1 MKNLILPI
9 LLFFISY
16 SGYSQA
22 QAQAQATQVKVQ
34 STTINQRE
42 YADRLP
48 EVLDEIKPN
57 SMNLDE
63 VEGFVLVKV
72 SHSSGKR
79 AVKQMINV
87 FKEQFENTPFKLI
100 DGTKKPQPYIE
111 GYIYITQSSIIV
123 NNNNFNSSW
132 VFRNH
137 KKRTVYGFNTTNIG
151 ITETLAKIGITTY

>member
-1 MKNLILPI
+1 MKNLILPT

-16 SGYSQA
+16 SGYS

-42 YADRLP
+42 YADRMP
-48 EVLDEIKPN
+48 SVLDEIKPN
-57 SMNLDE
+57 SMNLDKIK
-63 VEGFVLVKV
+63 GFVLVKV
-72 SHSSGKR
+72 SHSSGRR
-79 AVKQMINV
+79 AVKSHIKV
-87 FKEQFENTPFKLI
+87 FKELFANTPFKLI

-111 GYIYITQSSIIV
+111 GYIYITQSSIIL

-151 ITETLAKIGITTY
+151 LTETLAKIGITTY